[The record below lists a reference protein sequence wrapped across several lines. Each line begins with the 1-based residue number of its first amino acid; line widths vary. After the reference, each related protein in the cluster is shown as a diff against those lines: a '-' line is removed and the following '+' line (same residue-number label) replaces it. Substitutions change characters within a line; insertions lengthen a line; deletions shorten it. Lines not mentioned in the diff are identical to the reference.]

1 MGDRLAFARMGSPQ
15 IGSERPQE
23 LGAFLGARRASID
36 PRAVG
41 LDVGGQRRV
50 SGLRR
55 EEVAQLAGISTDYY
69 TRLEQGRLSRA
80 STSVL
85 HALGTALQLDHDER
99 TYLLRL
105 AGKTS
110 QPLRHPRSESVR
122 PQTQI
127 LIDDLRDS
135 PALVLGCH
143 LDVLAWNALATA
155 VFRDFA
161 AVPRRERNFLRM
173 LFLDPEIRGR
183 YVDWAPMARNCV
195 GYFRAAVA
203 EGTDE
208 PRLLELIGDLSLHDR
223 DFRTW
228 WAAQTVNYQDFGTK
242 TLDDP
247 VVGQYPLDWQVLRP
261 AGDDRQILLIM
272 TAPPGSHS
280 REVLRL
286 LASRAAPDALTRTG
300 AAVG

>member
-1 MGDRLAFARMGSPQ
+1 
-15 IGSERPQE
+15 
-23 LGAFLGARRASID
+23 
-36 PRAVG
+36 
-41 LDVGGQRRV
+41 
-50 SGLRR
+50 
-55 EEVAQLAGISTDYY
+55 
-69 TRLEQGRLSRA
+69 
-80 STSVL
+80 
-85 HALGTALQLDHDER
+85 LGTALQLDHDER

-110 QPLRHPRSESVR
+110 QPPRHPRAETVR
-122 PQTQI
+122 PQTQL
-127 LIDDLRDS
+127 LIDNLRDS
-135 PALVLGCH
+135 PALVLGGH
-143 LDVLAWNALATA
+143 LDVLAWNALATT

-161 AVPRRERNFLRM
+161 VVPRRERNFLRM

-228 WAAQTVNYQDFGTK
+228 WAAQTVNYQSFGTK

-247 VVGQYPLDWQVLRP
+247 ALGQFPLDWQVLRP
-261 AGDDRQILLIM
+261 AGDERQILLIM
-272 TAPPGSHS
+272 TAPTGSRS

-286 LASRAAPDALTRTG
+286 LASRAAPEALTRTG
-300 AAVG
+300 AAIG

>member
-1 MGDRLAFARMGSPQ
+1 MGSQQ

-127 LIDDLRDS
+127 LIDNLRDS

-143 LDVLAWNALATA
+143 LDVLAWNTLATA

-223 DFRTW
+223 DFRIW
-228 WAAQTVNYQDFGTK
+228 WAAQTVNYQGFGTK

-261 AGDDRQILLIM
+261 AGDERQILLIM
-272 TAPPGSHS
+272 TAPTGSRS
-280 REVLRL
+280 RDVLRL
-286 LASRAAPDALTRTG
+286 LASRAAPEVLTRTG
-300 AAVG
+300 PVIG

>member
-1 MGDRLAFARMGSPQ
+1 MGSQQ

-127 LIDDLRDS
+127 LIDNLRDS

-143 LDVLAWNALATA
+143 LDVLAWNTLATA

-261 AGDDRQILLIM
+261 ACDERQILLIM
-272 TAPPGSHS
+272 TAPTGSRS
-280 REVLRL
+280 RDVLRL
-286 LASRAAPDALTRTG
+286 LASRAAPEVLTRTG
-300 AAVG
+300 PAIG